1 MDQWPFA
8 KKAALTAA
16 SCGRSGR
23 VPPSR
28 VEGPAC
34 ENGGTRTG
42 TRRTRQPR
50 QLGGLYFPLAPR
62 RADMVLVVDGHPR
75 SGPVRRGRRETRGRP
90 DLDGA
95 LGVSYRSLL
104 GCGGQ
109 NHPATAAG
117 GRALVVLG
125 LRGERRAAQSKKS
138 PRPRAGPN
146 LPCLARCG
154 PMRRARKPARRSEG
168 RRPHRSARGGVRGQ
182 GQTGEACLW
191 PARLREDRALIS
203 APFALAT

>member
-1 MDQWPFA
+1 MQARKTPIGEDVVDQWPFA

-125 LRGERRAAQSKKS
+125 LRGER
-138 PRPRAGPN
+138 
-146 LPCLARCG
+146 
-154 PMRRARKPARRSEG
+154 
-168 RRPHRSARGGVRGQ
+168 
-182 GQTGEACLW
+182 
-191 PARLREDRALIS
+191 
-203 APFALAT
+203 